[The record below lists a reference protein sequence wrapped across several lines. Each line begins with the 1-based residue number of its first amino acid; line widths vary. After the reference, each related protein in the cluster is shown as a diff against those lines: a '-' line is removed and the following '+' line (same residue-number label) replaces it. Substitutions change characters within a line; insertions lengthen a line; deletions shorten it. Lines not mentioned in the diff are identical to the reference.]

1 MPAGIVG
8 SLEYAVDLFERPS
21 VEALIERLGRLM
33 EAAVADPD
41 RAIGLIDILST
52 AERTALLRD
61 GEGIHVALP
70 PATLPELFAVRAAG
84 TPDAT
89 AVVHG
94 DESLSYGALDRRAN
108 QLAHHLRALGV
119 GPETVVGL
127 CVERSP
133 ELIVGVLG
141 ILKAGGAYLPLDPSY
156 PDDRLRFMLSD
167 ARAPVLVT
175 QAGLRG
181 RLDTC
186 GVDCMVCLDSDGP
199 AIVRQPTVAPAIAV
213 DPQSSAYVI
222 YTSGSTGTPKGVVV
236 THRGIPNLAA
246 AQIDR
251 LDIGAEARVLQFA
264 SLGFDAC
271 DLRDQQP
278 FSRRGATL
286 VLPGSERSGEGLAQL
301 IRGAAGD
308 ACDAA
313 ACGGSEPAGGPAAG
327 DAGGRG
333 RGLPGRVG
341 GPLVGGPADDQ
352 RLWPDRD
359 DGGRDHERSAGGR
372 RRSADRSPDLEHAGV
387 RAGRGP
393 GAGAG
398 GGCG

>member
-1 MPAGIVG
+1 MPVSVDTATAKVDLSISLTEQRGSDGMPAGIVG

-21 VEALIERLGRLM
+21 VEALIERLGRLL

-41 RAIGLIDILST
+41 RAIGLLDILST

-156 PDDRLRFMLSD
+156 PDERLRLH
-167 ARAPVLVT
+167 AV
-175 QAGLRG
+175 G
-181 RLDTC
+181 R
-186 GVDCMVCLDSDGP
+186 
-199 AIVRQPTVAPAIAV
+199 RR
-213 DPQSSAYVI
+213 
-222 YTSGSTGTPKGVVV
+222 TS
-236 THRGIPNLAA
+236 
-246 AQIDR
+246 
-251 LDIGAEARVLQFA
+251 
-264 SLGFDAC
+264 
-271 DLRDQQP
+271 
-278 FSRRGATL
+278 
-286 VLPGSERSGEGLAQL
+286 
-301 IRGAAGD
+301 
-308 ACDAA
+308 
-313 ACGGSEPAGGPAAG
+313 AG
-327 DAGGRG
+327 DAGG
-333 RGLPGRVG
+333 
-341 GPLVGGPADDQ
+341 
-352 RLWPDRD
+352 
-359 DGGRDHERSAGGR
+359 SARAARHR
-372 RRSADRSPDLEHAGV
+372 RRWLHGV
-387 RAGRGP
+387 SG
-393 GAGAG
+393 
-398 GGCG
+398 